1 MELYD
6 YAYKLTYYNYPDED
20 MRDDIYRA
28 ELLNVFKLEDF
39 HETHPSDKVTEIY
52 NSIKQIESI
61 NNLATQLAAGYDVM
75 DDPSFGMVIIFGY
88 ETFHMIHKVLKD
100 FFEKGTVNEEDIESI
115 KKHLEK

>member
-1 MELYD
+1 MGLYD
-6 YAYKLTYYNYPDED
+6 HTYKLTYYNYPDDE

-28 ELLNVFKLEDF
+28 ELLRVFNLEVFCQDGLSNLV
-39 HETHPSDKVTEIY
+39 EELY
-52 NSIKQIESI
+52 NSIKHIESI
-61 NNLATQLAAGYDVM
+61 KNLATELAAGYDVM

-88 ETFHMIHKVLKD
+88 ETFHMMHKVLKD